1 MTQQPCLDADL
12 RARHPDRIAV
22 LAITRD
28 GIALGGRILG
38 AMPGTHLFAP
48 ESFRRPAEPGSI
60 RWYGNPTRELIP
72 LLLAEFDALIAILS
86 LGALVRLIAP
96 HLRDK
101 YRDPAVVALDA
112 AGRFAIPVLSG
123 HLGGAN
129 ALAARL
135 ATALGATPVI
145 TTASDVQQTL
155 AVDLLG
161 RELGWTLDASP
172 EDLLR
177 ASAAMVN
184 GEPVALIQEAGSP
197 GWWPGHANGRSGPL
211 PDNLHCLASLDRL
224 PLEPYRAVLWISH
237 RLLPRLAGFAG
248 PVIIYRPGCDAS
260 PTTGAPEAPRPSGEG
275 DTEAILTRRPV
286 NGMSAS
292 ASPRL
297 SLGLG
302 CDRGTSVATLEHAVA
317 EALAAIGAD
326 PAQVARVAS
335 IDLKADEPGLA
346 ALAERHRWV
355 IRFYSAEQL
364 APMRVPNP
372 SETVRRHTGT
382 PSVSE
387 AAALLAAGAD
397 AGDLLLEKHKIED
410 ADGKHATVS
419 IARIVHD

>member
-1 MTQQPCLDADL
+1 MNQEPRLNARLQ
-12 RARHPDRIAV
+12 ARHPERIAV
-22 LAITRD
+22 LAITRN
-28 GIALGGRILG
+28 GIALSERI
-38 AMPGTHLFAP
+38 AEVMPGTHRFAP
-48 ESFRRPAEPGSI
+48 ASFRRPAEPGSI
-60 RWYGNPTRELIP
+60 LWYDDPTRALIP
-72 LLLAEFDALIAILS
+72 SLLADFDALIAILS
-86 LGALVRLIAP
+86 LGVLVRLIAP

-129 ALAARL
+129 ALAVRL

-197 GWWPGHANGRSGPL
+197 DWWTGHANGRSGPL
-211 PDNLHCLASLDRL
+211 PDNLDCFRSLETVS
-224 PLEPYRAVLWISH
+224 LEPYRAVLWIS
-237 RLLPRLAGFAG
+237 RRELPRLAGFAG
-248 PVIIYRPGCDAS
+248 PLVVYRPGRDAN
-260 PTTGAPEAPRPSGEG
+260 PT
-275 DTEAILTRRPV
+275 
-286 NGMSAS
+286 S

-302 CDRGTSVATLEHAVA
+302 CDRGTPVATLERAVA

-326 PAQVARVAS
+326 FAQVERVAS

-346 ALAERHRWV
+346 ALAERHRWG
-355 IRFYSAEQL
+355 IRFYSAVQL
-364 APMRVPNP
+364 AAVRVPNP

-387 AAALLAAGAD
+387 AAALLVAGAET
-397 AGDLLLEKHKIED
+397 GDLLLEKHKTVD
-410 ADGKHATVS
+410 ADGRHATVS
-419 IARIVHD
+419 IARIA